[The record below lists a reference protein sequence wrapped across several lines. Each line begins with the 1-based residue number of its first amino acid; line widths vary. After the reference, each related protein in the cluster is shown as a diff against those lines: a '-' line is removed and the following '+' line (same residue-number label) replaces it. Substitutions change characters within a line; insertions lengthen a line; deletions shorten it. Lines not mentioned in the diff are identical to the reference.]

1 MNEKLK
7 RNGRVLQAA
16 ERSVE
21 PGNED
26 NLDLCTVIR
35 IIVNMFTSTFSKRS
49 TLEELLIDLIY
60 KYYWDQQENRSDRL
74 IVSADWNCSNQANT
88 IL

>member
-7 RNGRVLQAA
+7 RKGRVLQPT

-26 NLDLCTVIR
+26 NLDLCTVTR

-49 TLEELLIDLIY
+49 TLEEFSIDLIY
-60 KYYWDQQENRSDRL
+60 KYYWDQQGNRSDRL
-74 IVSADWNCSNQANT
+74 IVSAD
-88 IL
+88 